1 MMEETLFNFPLQQAG
16 HVGSSEGLM
25 ARLSFIEMYLLYLEL
40 DSKLTSYLLF
50 SLPA

>member
-25 ARLSFIEMYLLYLEL
+25 ARLSFIDVSIISGVRFKAYQL
-40 DSKLTSYLLF
+40 SAF
-50 SLPA
+50 